1 MLEFFSVDHSS
12 YQKKEELCFI
22 FKSNLN
28 IKNLGQNLN
37 VYSTKKLISNC
48 IMFTNTHI
56 IEMVISVAVDCKSM
70 EIYGK
75 RDSRQG
81 KA

>member
-1 MLEFFSVDHSS
+1 MVLII
-12 YQKKEELCFI
+12 KKERCFT

-28 IKNLGQNLN
+28 LKNLGQNLN
-37 VYSTKKLISNC
+37 VYFNKKYLFQTEQYLKQINL
-48 IMFTNTHI
+48 F

-70 EIYGK
+70 EMYDK
-75 RDSRQG
+75 SDSRQG